1 LEYIIFG
8 IGILTQTFLL
18 IGEIFFMKKTF
29 LGIFLLALAS
39 MTYASNLP
47 MSKQA
52 TLVEVFSAT
61 EISINATGLGR
72 NERAATIDLQKAAVW
87 FALHGGTDPLLN
99 NEQARTNFERHQ
111 EAFFDDVSKFITFR
125 TERMISST
133 KTRLPDGRNGFRI
146 TQNVRVSTG
155 LLRAELERMGVLTA
169 RSDLAAQVGLPMIM
183 VIPETPSNQTP
194 LQVFEGN
201 PLARHSAGVIES
213 FLTARRYDVI
223 VPRAMEQLN
232 DLANIQSQLRGNEED
247 IAYQLSLSLGA
258 DVYITF
264 TGQVDNNQ
272 ARVQIRAYETTTA
285 RLLGTETGFSE
296 RRPGASGEA
305 LVEEAI
311 NGAIT
316 NVLAR
321 ITEFWV
327 EDTRRGIQYK
337 LILNVTGNFSQRQLT
352 DLQFAVSDAVAET
365 FATSREVIV
374 TDATMDYLVWTTNPA
389 HSSSMNIF
397 RDLRT
402 KLSRHTDVQ
411 RININRKLI
420 VLGLDNP

>member
-1 LEYIIFG
+1 
-8 IGILTQTFLL
+8 
-18 IGEIFFMKKTF
+18 
-29 LGIFLLALAS
+29 
-39 MTYASNLP
+39 
-47 MSKQA
+47 
-52 TLVEVFSAT
+52 
-61 EISINATGLGR
+61 
-72 NERAATIDLQKAAVW
+72 
-87 FALHGGTDPLLN
+87 
-99 NEQARTNFERHQ
+99 
-111 EAFFDDVSKFITFR
+111 
-125 TERMISST
+125 
-133 KTRLPDGRNGFRI
+133 
-146 TQNVRVSTG
+146 
-155 LLRAELERMGVLTA
+155 
-169 RSDLAAQVGLPMIM
+169 
-183 VIPETPSNQTP
+183 
-194 LQVFEGN
+194 
-201 PLARHSAGVIES
+201 
-213 FLTARRYDVI
+213 
-223 VPRAMEQLN
+223 
-232 DLANIQSQLRGNEED
+232 
-247 IAYQLSLSLGA
+247 
-258 DVYITF
+258 
-264 TGQVDNNQ
+264 
-272 ARVQIRAYETTTA
+272 
-285 RLLGTETGFSE
+285 
-296 RRPGASGEA
+296 